1 MVVFC
6 YWYDSEGS
14 GVLVID
20 WVWFQMV
27 GYGLKSGEKG
37 EGNVNGKDCEMGTEA
52 EGLGGGRKKDE
63 EKGIE
68 AEGRWLENG
77 LVKGKQRGRKWL
89 MNSNGQGKMV
99 KCEEGW
105 RSEGKKVV
113 SQIGMMEEVG
123 EV

>member
-1 MVVFC
+1 MTAKGLEYWLLTGFGFKWLDMVSNRVR
-6 YWYDSEGS
+6 
-14 GVLVID
+14 
-20 WVWFQMV
+20 
-27 GYGLKSGEKG
+27 KEK
-37 EGNVNGKDCEMGTEA
+37 EA